1 MAKGTELIKGGREC
15 QLLPL
20 LSPLL
25 LLPAVIWTEE
35 KLVQSRLSR
44 TQVCRVGSAQSQAGV
59 SWGRR
64 ADGCKVQGF
73 SARCWV
79 LLAPI
84 FFKISQALEFS
95 YFPHPFKLE
104 TQKSALFGPT
114 QSPGASGTHEIVPKR
129 NSSWGLPGNTG
140 SSRKPILIF

>member
-44 TQVCRVGSAQSQAGV
+44 TRLQGRLSPEPGRNVLAQKG
-59 SWGRR
+59 
-64 ADGCKVQGF
+64 
-73 SARCWV
+73 
-79 LLAPI
+79 
-84 FFKISQALEFS
+84 
-95 YFPHPFKLE
+95 
-104 TQKSALFGPT
+104 
-114 QSPGASGTHEIVPKR
+114 
-129 NSSWGLPGNTG
+129 
-140 SSRKPILIF
+140 

>member
-15 QLLPL
+15 QLLTL

-35 KLVQSRLSR
+35 KLVQSRLNR

-73 SARCWV
+73 SARV

-84 FFKISQALEFS
+84 FFKISQALQFS

-114 QSPGASGTHEIVPKR
+114 QSPGAS
-129 NSSWGLPGNTG
+129 
-140 SSRKPILIF
+140 